1 MKKSV
6 YFAFHSIT
14 LMEKMKQATDRNDG
28 ITATVLAGAVCET
41 FLNDMQRFFQHGV
54 DYRAESLRK
63 YEEDKTKPSFRKSK
77 VVVDLSFFKATTEL
91 ETKLAEKLSDLEKP
105 ENQCSTADKYAA
117 AIELIKNTNESGTS
131 RIQELRRLFDI
142 RNDIVHSKGLTIDI
156 PYDENNNE
164 IAPTRSDYPDFLRP
178 LFKQNI
184 LVTPPH
190 HDTWLYLLDTKSY
203 CRWIKKTVVNSMYYI
218 LENLDK
224 ESPMS
229 KYFEDSFYVY
239 ERKSG

>member
-131 RIQELRRLFDI
+131 RIQELRRL
-142 RNDIVHSKGLTIDI
+142 
-156 PYDENNNE
+156 
-164 IAPTRSDYPDFLRP
+164 
-178 LFKQNI
+178 
-184 LVTPPH
+184 
-190 HDTWLYLLDTKSY
+190 
-203 CRWIKKTVVNSMYYI
+203 
-218 LENLDK
+218 
-224 ESPMS
+224 
-229 KYFEDSFYVY
+229 
-239 ERKSG
+239 